1 MKKDILDSYFFRYIL
16 SSIFAYSYSIISVFF
31 IAKLSNLSIEVV
43 FFLSQFSKAII
54 LFLIQKYF
62 TFKNFDNK
70 TLNQAKY
77 YTITLVAFKSI
88 EYCLMLLVNL
98 TSVNYL
104 INITIVLFSVSIFK
118 YFVFK
123 KIFVSST

>member
-31 IAKLSNLSIEVV
+31 IAKFSYLSIEVV